1 LLDCLHPFATSL
13 MTQQQLA
20 AEFRRL
26 HTPGPHSPLIL
37 ANAWDCMSA
46 RLVEE
51 AGAAAIATTSAGVSW
66 ALGHPDG
73 HGLTRDAMIDAVRRM
88 VHSVRVPVTADIEAG
103 YGAGTP
109 DDVAETVTRVI
120 DAGAVGV
127 NIEDSPGHNGATLMD
142 ISYQSS
148 RFRSARAAAQAA
160 GVDVW
165 INARIDTYLK
175 TFGDDAESRF
185 DETVRRAKAYI
196 AAGADSAFVPLV
208 TDAQVIERLVAAVGA
223 PLNVLAG
230 PGAPTIA
237 TLRALGV
244 ARVSV
249 GPWLARSVLEQIRRA
264 TSEVMTAGTYDA
276 LKTSITSQEANAL
289 FAARP

>member
-1 LLDCLHPFATSL
+1 

-26 HTPGPHSPLIL
+26 NTAGPHSPLIL

-51 AGAAAIATTSAGVSW
+51 AGALAIATTSAGVSW
-66 ALGHPDG
+66 ALGHHDG
-73 HGLTRDAMIDAVRRM
+73 HGLTRDTMIEAVRRM
-88 VHSVRVPVTADIEAG
+88 VQSVRVPVTADVESG

-120 DAGAVGV
+120 EAGAVGV
-127 NIEDSPGHNGATLMD
+127 NFEDSPGHGGAKLVDTAN
-142 ISYQSS
+142 QQS
-148 RFRSARAAAQAA
+148 RFASARAAAKSA

-175 TFGDDAESRF
+175 AVGDDADSRF
-185 DETVRRAKAYI
+185 DETVRRAKAYV
-196 AAGADSAFVPLV
+196 AAGADGVFVPLV
-208 TDAQVIERLVAAVGA
+208 TDTATIERLVAAVGA

-230 PGAPTIA
+230 PGAPQIE

-249 GPWLARSVLEQIRRA
+249 GPWLARSVMEHIRRA
-264 TSEVMTAGTYDA
+264 TNEIMTAGTYDA
-276 LKTSITSQEANAL
+276 LKTPITSQDANAL